1 MRRSPAAALPLAAF
15 AALALLAGCGRTGR
29 VMGEDEPVGV
39 DVRQASTDVLDSMMK
54 EGVPLLLGRA
64 RDQQAGAGERFRLVF
79 AGIQNNTDERL
90 GEKKDYIYDT
100 VDILVGQTGVYDMV
114 SRTFVENVMDQMG
127 EQPRAEL
134 LIDPAVRR
142 KVVERFEQTEGR
154 DYIRYIL
161 WGRLNNA
168 TSDTGGGSSEK
179 KYALVLEI
187 VDVKTGLE
195 LKEQVFSRK
204 AYTE

>member
-1 MRRSPAAALPLAAF
+1 MLPLS
-15 AALALLAGCGRTGR
+15 GRTGR
-29 VMGEDEPVGV
+29 VMDANEPVGT

-54 EGVPLLLGRA
+54 EGVPKILGRA
-64 RDQQAGAGERFRLVF
+64 RDQQAGAEGRSRLVF

-90 GEKKDYIYDT
+90 GEKKDYVYDT
-100 VDILVGQTGVYDMV
+100 VDIMVGQTGVFDMV

-161 WGRLNNA
+161 WGKLNNA
-168 TSDTGGGSSEK
+168 TSDTGSGTSEK

-187 VDVKTGLE
+187 VDVKTGLQ
-195 LKEQVFSRK
+195 LKEQVLSRK